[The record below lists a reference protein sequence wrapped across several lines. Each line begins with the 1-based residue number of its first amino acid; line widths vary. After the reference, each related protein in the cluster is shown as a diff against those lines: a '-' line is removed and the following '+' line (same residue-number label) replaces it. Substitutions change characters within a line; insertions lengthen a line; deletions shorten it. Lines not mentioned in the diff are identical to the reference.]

1 MEEKEGAGGGE
12 EEGEGGG
19 EVRGEGRSM
28 RRGREGGGEEE
39 VGGGEGG
46 GRRRGGGENGHT
58 QAYTHD
64 ANLVAVLQVKVT
76 GLWVVAEINA
86 LPVITD
92 DVLCSGILVLSPG
105 NQLMHPASGSRR
117 PTLCDVYS

>member
-1 MEEKEGAGGGE
+1 MEEEEGARGGE

-19 EVRGEGRSM
+19 EEGREGRRGRR
-28 RRGREGGGEEE
+28 RRGREGGEGEEAAKM
-39 VGGGEGG
+39 GIHG
-46 GRRRGGGENGHT
+46 
-58 QAYTHD
+58 YTHD